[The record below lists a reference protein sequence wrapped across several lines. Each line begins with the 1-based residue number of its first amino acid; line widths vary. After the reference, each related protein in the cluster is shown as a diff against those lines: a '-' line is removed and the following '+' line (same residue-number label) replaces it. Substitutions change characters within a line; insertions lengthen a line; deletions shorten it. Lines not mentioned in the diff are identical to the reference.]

1 MVLLLLITRW
11 GSAEL
16 CAGHVTVLTQLVS
29 CYILYHSLV
38 DIQLRQY
45 FCQAFFLFLKVLK
58 MLCNLMLEFKGASKC
73 LLRRRPAQ
81 SA

>member
-38 DIQLRQY
+38 DIPLRQI
-45 FCQAFFLFLKVLK
+45 LLSSVLPFPESPENA
-58 MLCNLMLEFKGASKC
+58 L
-73 LLRRRPAQ
+73 
-81 SA
+81 

>member
-38 DIQLRQY
+38 DIPLPQIL
-45 FCQAFFLFLKVLK
+45 FCQAFLLFLKVLK
-58 MLCNLMLEFKGASKC
+58 MPWNFRLMLEFKGA
-73 LLRRRPAQ
+73 
-81 SA
+81 